1 MSEKKQS
8 ELRLSSQQRRLV
20 AEVDRYRSWFR
31 AEQRRR
37 RQFQEANANLRQLIA
52 ELEEANANLRVERD
66 ATDVLLGEAIDRCLR
81 ENQR

>member
-20 AEVDRYRSWFR
+20 AAVDRYRSWFR